1 MHFLPK
7 NCGLKDNFSKKKPI
21 KLKIFRQKLI
31 LMLLA
36 LGQKFMSL
44 RSDQLEILISVFM
57 PVDRPSFG

>member
-7 NCGLKDNFSKKKPI
+7 NCGLKDNFSKKTPI